1 MPSDRQNQ
9 TFQGTSFSVI
19 VDLHHYQ
26 NVCGIHAKTTGFDD
40 YFGGYAPSFQ
50 MIIISSDGGYKA
62 Q

>member
-1 MPSDRQNQ
+1 MPSDWQNQ
-9 TFQGTSFSVI
+9 TFQGSSFSVI
-19 VDLHHYQ
+19 VDLDHYK
-26 NVCGIHAKTTGFDD
+26 NVYGIHSKTTGSDD